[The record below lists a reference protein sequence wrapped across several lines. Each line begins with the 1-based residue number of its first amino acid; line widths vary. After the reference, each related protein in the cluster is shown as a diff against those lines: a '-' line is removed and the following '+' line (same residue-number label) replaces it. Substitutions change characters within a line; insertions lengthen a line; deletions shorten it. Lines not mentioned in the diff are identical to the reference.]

1 MHKEISAVWIIILS
15 KKLGGWGFQR
25 AWDSSKFG
33 VFEDQQGEKRVCRR
47 VRGSMVGKEVDR
59 IQGPN
64 QVTPWGL
71 QQELWLDPK
80 YDEKPLEDVSRGVM
94 SFGFLFFFLSV
105 FYLLYGEQIAGA
117 GMGAGQRLEVI
128 AAVQAEMMMAG
139 TQWVIIKLVRCSP
152 ILNMFL
158 LTIIRL
164 NIYSMLRAAPL
175 LRRVV

>member
-1 MHKEISAVWIIILS
+1 
-15 KKLGGWGFQR
+15 
-25 AWDSSKFG
+25 
-33 VFEDQQGEKRVCRR
+33 
-47 VRGSMVGKEVDR
+47 
-59 IQGPN
+59 
-64 QVTPWGL
+64 
-71 QQELWLDPK
+71 
-80 YDEKPLEDVSRGVM
+80 M

>member
-1 MHKEISAVWIIILS
+1 MRKEISAVWIIILS

-94 SFGFLFFFLSV
+94 SFGFLFFFFKCVLSAIR
-105 FYLLYGEQIAGA
+105 GTDCRGRNGSWTAAGGDSSSPGRDDDGWDSVGDNKA
-117 GMGAGQRLEVI
+117 GKM
-128 AAVQAEMMMAG
+128 
-139 TQWVIIKLVRCSP
+139 
-152 ILNMFL
+152 
-158 LTIIRL
+158 
-164 NIYSMLRAAPL
+164 
-175 LRRVV
+175 